1 MYIEILSILIT
12 VIWIIIGTSYFKL
25 NPLVVVFFGCIIL
38 GLISDLEPI
47 KISNAIYDGFISTTK
62 KIGLIIIFGI
72 IIGIGLEKSGAT
84 KVISV
89 GLLKKFYFLP
99 SAYAINLIG
108 FIISIPVFCDAAF
121 IVLSSLNKKI
131 SELTFS
137 SKKTTAIA
145 LSTGLFAPH
154 VLVPPTPGPLAAA
167 AGIDLKN
174 IFFLFVFG
182 GIFALILSLIGSLY
196 AQTFIK
202 KTKPISKKDLEIL
215 ISESNIN
222 DLMSFKKAS
231 SPIWIPIILMSLS
244 PLSPDDIRFF
254 TSPTFALF
262 TGASI
267 SMFFLLKDVKFEQIL
282 TMTFRQ
288 SLPIIGITGMGGAL
302 GQIIKNI
309 NVVEWFSEIDNISSL
324 GIIIPFLISASL
336 KTAQGSSTVAII
348 TSTSIVYPIL
358 HLFGLDSELGK
369 IITIMSIGVG
379 SMTVSHANDSYFW
392 IVSQFSGMNISDTYK
407 THTIATLVQGLSGI
421 IILFIF
427 NKIILLF

>member
-62 KIGLIIIFGI
+62 KIGLMIIFGI

-99 SAYAINLIG
+99 SAYVINLIG

-202 KTKPISKKDLEIL
+202 KTKFSY
-215 ISESNIN
+215 
-222 DLMSFKKAS
+222 S
-231 SPIWIPIILMSLS
+231 S
-244 PLSPDDIRFF
+244 
-254 TSPTFALF
+254 
-262 TGASI
+262 
-267 SMFFLLKDVKFEQIL
+267 Q
-282 TMTFRQ
+282 
-288 SLPIIGITGMGGAL
+288 
-302 GQIIKNI
+302 
-309 NVVEWFSEIDNISSL
+309 
-324 GIIIPFLISASL
+324 
-336 KTAQGSSTVAII
+336 
-348 TSTSIVYPIL
+348 
-358 HLFGLDSELGK
+358 
-369 IITIMSIGVG
+369 
-379 SMTVSHANDSYFW
+379 VSR
-392 IVSQFSGMNISDTYK
+392 
-407 THTIATLVQGLSGI
+407 
-421 IILFIF
+421 
-427 NKIILLF
+427 